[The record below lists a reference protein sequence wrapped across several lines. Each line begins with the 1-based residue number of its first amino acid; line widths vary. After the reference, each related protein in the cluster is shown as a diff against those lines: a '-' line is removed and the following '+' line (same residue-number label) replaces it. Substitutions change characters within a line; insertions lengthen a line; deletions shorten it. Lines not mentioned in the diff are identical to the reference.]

1 MNSNWNWNH
10 LIFGAVIAIG
20 GVAYVYYKQKTKAT
34 LSFPDYC
41 SECESAAE
49 KELSLIDDNIK
60 TILVLAKVDDQ
71 NVAPFLYKSCKDGK
85 IRKKRVMRKV
95 YPFDL
100 CPQNIQESI
109 SKGEYIIKKY

>member
-20 GVAYVYYKQKTKAT
+20 GVAYAYYKQKTKAT

-71 NVAPFLYKSCKDGK
+71 NVAPFCIRAAKTEKSGRSELCVRCISLICVHRIFKSQYQ
-85 IRKKRVMRKV
+85 KV
-95 YPFDL
+95 
-100 CPQNIQESI
+100 NI
-109 SKGEYIIKKY
+109 